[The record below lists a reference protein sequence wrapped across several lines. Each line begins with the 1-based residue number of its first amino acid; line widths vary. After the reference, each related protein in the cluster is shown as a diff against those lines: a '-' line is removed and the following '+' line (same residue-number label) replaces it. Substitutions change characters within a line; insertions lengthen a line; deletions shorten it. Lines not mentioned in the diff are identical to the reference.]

1 MVPLQILVIA
11 FSLTLA
17 PGYGAGAAVPR
28 SVNTVETVAEW
39 LQLEYGFATDQDR
52 ENAEAAGNLVPANG
66 TPIDVQPQYFSNG
79 TMRLFTTIPRFVS
92 GVPYTLA
99 TVSATNG
106 TNGPLLQPYPSYDWH
121 NDNGDDCDRIT
132 SVYRV
137 SITECNQMWVMDTGA
152 IGTTKYCTPQ
162 LLQFDLNTDTLLHRY
177 RFPNNTYT
185 PDASLFIT
193 PSVLV
198 QDPAPEGS
206 CNSTMVYVADVTF
219 HGLVVYDHEAQT
231 SWRVENRFMYPNPDY
246 GKHTIANET
255 FYLMDGMFALTNDK
269 SNLYFHPMATASEFA
284 VPLSELNNQTNW
296 ANNPEALPEQFTELG
311 SRGSE
316 CAASAID
323 GKNNIYCVT
332 FNPIQLIMWNV
343 NSTYDSENLVILPAE
358 ADELQF
364 VSGMKVVENA
374 AGQEE
379 LWLISNRF
387 QKIAEGTLDF
397 SEVNFRILRRNL
409 DDVQ

>member
-17 PGYGAGAAVPR
+17 PGYGAGAVVPR

-137 SITECNQMWVMDTGA
+137 SV
-152 IGTTKYCTPQ
+152 
-162 LLQFDLNTDTLLHRY
+162 
-177 RFPNNTYT
+177 
-185 PDASLFIT
+185 
-193 PSVLV
+193 
-198 QDPAPEGS
+198 
-206 CNSTMVYVADVTF
+206 
-219 HGLVVYDHEAQT
+219 
-231 SWRVENRFMYPNPDY
+231 
-246 GKHTIANET
+246 
-255 FYLMDGMFALTNDK
+255 
-269 SNLYFHPMATASEFA
+269 
-284 VPLSELNNQTNW
+284 
-296 ANNPEALPEQFTELG
+296 
-311 SRGSE
+311 SR
-316 CAASAID
+316 
-323 GKNNIYCVT
+323 
-332 FNPIQLIMWNV
+332 
-343 NSTYDSENLVILPAE
+343 
-358 ADELQF
+358 
-364 VSGMKVVENA
+364 
-374 AGQEE
+374 
-379 LWLISNRF
+379 
-387 QKIAEGTLDF
+387 
-397 SEVNFRILRRNL
+397 
-409 DDVQ
+409 